1 MRRNMRV
8 ATAAFLPLRAVGR
21 SKLPCTASPDPDH
34 QHMDN
39 FLLPMKRPYSASCLL
54 GLLMALPTSGQA
66 QWDLFFDGNIPVE
79 HNGTVLDLAFAGG
92 LNFVQISP
100 IDLNGDGIKDL
111 FLFDRSGNTVTTLLN
126 DGTGGPLAYHVTREY
141 DQVWPFR
148 ELNGWALLRD
158 YDCDGKEDIFTY
170 STAGFAVYRNT
181 SENGTLSFELT
192 TPQVESDYV
201 STSGNSVITNLFV
214 SREDVPSIS
223 DIDGDG
229 DLDIITFSLLG
240 TFAEYHKNLS
250 MESFGSCDSLK
261 FEVRNRCWGFFSE
274 NFSSNSVALD
284 APCQFNVPNPEFG
297 GNTEAVAGEKAAA
310 HAGSTLT
317 ALDLNGDGV
326 MELLLGDIGFN
337 NIVALYNGGTVDL
350 AHMVSEDTLYP
361 STNVPV
367 DLALYPAAYHL
378 DIDGDGIR
386 DLVVG
391 VNAQSL
397 AENAKSIWYYR
408 NFGTDGIPDFQLQ
421 QKDLFQDRMLDLG
434 EGAQPVLFD
443 HNGDGLMDILVSNSG
458 YYRPNGPY
466 LSQIALLQNTGTA
479 TAPAFELVTEDYMG
493 LSSLGLGQSMYPA
506 FGDLDGDGDEDMLIG
521 DLQGRL
527 HFFRNIATGPVAQ
540 FVLVTPN
547 LPDAT
552 GQPLD
557 VGQYATPLLVDLD
570 GDGLLDLIIGERNGN
585 LNHYRNTGST
595 TEPVWTLI
603 SEALGEVNTA
613 EYWNITG
620 YSVPTLFTNA
630 AGERELLSGSESG
643 WLYHYG
649 DIDNNLDGPWAL
661 LDSTFLDLRDGIR
674 TSLALHDFTGDGVLD
689 MVLGNYRGGLT
700 FWRSDDITGVN
711 DRSNLVARNF
721 GMQPNPTTDHVEL
734 TLPEQSS
741 AGIIWTVRN
750 SMGQH
755 VLSQPATGARTQLY
769 VGDLAQGLYLIRA
782 EGSSI
787 TTTQRLVVTGTGR

>member
-1 MRRNMRV
+1 M
-8 ATAAFLPLRAVGR
+8 
-21 SKLPCTASPDPDH
+21 H
-34 QHMDN
+34 N
-39 FLLPMKRPYSASCLL
+39 FLLPLKRISGLTCLL
-54 GLLMALPTSGQA
+54 GLLMALPKSGIA

-192 TPQVESDYV
+192 TPQVDSDYV

-391 VNAQSL
+391 ANAQSL

-408 NFGTDGIPDFQLQ
+408 NFGTDVIPDFQLQ

-443 HNGDGLMDILVSNSG
+443 HNADGLMDILVSNSG
-458 YYRPNGPY
+458 YYRSNGPY

-479 TAPAFELVTEDYMG
+479 TAPAFELVTDDYMG

-527 HFFRNIATGPVAQ
+527 HFFRNTATGPVAQ

-603 SEALGEVNTA
+603 SEALGDVNTA

-649 DIDNNLDGPWAL
+649 DIDNNLGGPWTL

-721 GMQPNPTTDHVEL
+721 GMQPNPATDHVEL

-755 VLSQPATGARTQLY
+755 VLSQPATGSRTQLY
-769 VGDLAQGLYLIRA
+769 VGDLAQGHYLIRA

-787 TTTQRLVVTGTGR
+787 TTSQRLVVTGTGR